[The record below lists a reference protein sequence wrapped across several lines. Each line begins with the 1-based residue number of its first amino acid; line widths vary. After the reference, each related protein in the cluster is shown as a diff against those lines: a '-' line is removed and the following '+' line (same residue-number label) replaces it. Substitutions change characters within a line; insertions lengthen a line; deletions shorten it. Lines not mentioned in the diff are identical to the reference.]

1 MFLLLEPTHM
11 PALVTKALPRE
22 PTVSMLSRFNIRKEC
37 HDSIID
43 TKFVSDQ
50 FIKSTVSS
58 LYYFFCNEM
67 S

>member
-37 HDSIID
+37 HYSIIK
-43 TKFVSDQ
+43 TQNLSQ
-50 FIKSTVSS
+50 TN
-58 LYYFFCNEM
+58 L
-67 S
+67 